1 MIGKVTYHQQVSY
14 CGKPRCKKCRE
25 GTGHGPYWYA
35 YQTVEGRTT
44 RTYVG
49 KNLPPEALASI
60 EGLQPTAPVHPSE
73 LEQEKATIRIY
84 TLGQFRLERRSSSS
98 DPEWHTVTESAWQH
112 QRVRALLG
120 CLLSHPGRKL
130 GREQIMDYL
139 WPELDIDMAAS
150 RLDRAVYSLR
160 QLFEPSRSK
169 LATSPLLLTEREV
182 LVLAEQSQV
191 WVDADA
197 FEHLL
202 SEAQTYDRSD
212 PGKKEQLLEEAMLL
226 YGGDFLPE
234 AQKVEWT
241 KSRRESLLRA
251 WIGLLLDLSDRR
263 NERTLYSS
271 AIEPLDKLLAV
282 DPANEAAVQRLMVL
296 LATLDRRG
304 EALRAYRKLAVVLQQ
319 EYHISPLPDTRGIY
333 EKIRGGKSVGSS
345 LAGADS
351 SSLSSADTARTPA
364 RLDSP
369 ATIQIGRSHQSPLVG
384 REQELSALRE
394 LVTTTE
400 QGARIKMPGAK
411 KPSVLSLD
419 TQRRPQCVLLMG
431 EVGIGKTRLAEEVSR
446 DARKRNWAVAWSRV
460 YAQEGSIPYRL
471 WTEVLRKAM
480 EQGAWQRQEVSKRS
494 LGFHP
499 LNALLPDVLQPL
511 LMPVAFSSSL
521 PPEQEQLRL
530 WEAACELLKLIS
542 ESTPLLI
549 ALDDLQ
555 WSDASSCELLAYL
568 ARRVQGYPI
577 VIVGTCRDNELPA
590 NHPLRPLLTDLQRE
604 HAVECISLAPLSD
617 EQIDALVSSIQ
628 VPQPLVKRIRNRA
641 AGNPFF
647 AEELARTIAPSAAEQ
662 NGSPVGTRFIAST
675 DVSLADDGNYQLPDT
690 ITAVLDL
697 RLGRLTQLCQRMLSK
712 AAVLGGSFEFN
723 VISEMEA
730 STPGSDE
737 DQVLDLLEEALKS
750 GMLTEQ
756 GTGTRITYEFWHPL
770 LVAHLYEK
778 LSAARRA
785 SLHRRA
791 ADILQ
796 RVYKGRE
803 EEEAATIT
811 YHLVEG
817 GAASDAIAR
826 YAEMAGN
833 RAYALSSYPGA
844 EHHYR
849 IAIEHFGT
857 YSNDQLSL
865 AYLFEC
871 LGECISVQGKF
882 EEARRC
888 FEKSLEVRQQ
898 SLASTSTVMSQQEAQ
913 LQAMLLCKIG
923 WEWYDM
929 GNNAQAKHYYELSE
943 QVLREAGVTA
953 GTMWATLRL
962 RQSYISWREGNYDGA
977 RHTAEEALVLFEGA
991 LEQSK
996 HSVEAGSRSIRTR
1009 RTLAGDPV
1017 DLGRTHGLLGIIA
1030 GSCGQYKDGLI
1041 HFNMALALYEQYD
1054 YQREIAIVCCNL
1066 GNHYSRMTEYSQAQ
1080 AALRRSLSLAER
1092 MGELPLISFVYG
1104 NLGILDTRI
1113 GNLSEAEIEFR
1124 RSITLAERADDP
1136 VSVILWYTHLS
1147 SVMQEQGRLLEAGS
1161 TLRRGLSIARTMRL
1175 TPYIGLAL
1183 VALGNMRITQVRAVE
1198 AGFKSQIPTNK
1209 ETERILR
1216 LAKATLRHALS
1227 LEGIDAETR
1236 IEGELALAQ
1245 VELLLGDLDQG
1256 LQLATRSLVESRKID
1271 EMWLVACAQ
1280 RLLGSISAAQ
1290 LQLGQAGQYFEQAL
1304 RIFRKNGIRLEYART
1319 LHFYGEMLILAENLN
1334 GKEHQ
1339 QGLNY
1344 LKEAQKIFTECNA
1357 SLDLAMIE
1365 GFMARYN
1372 LVITK

>member
-182 LVLAEQSQV
+182 LVLAEQSHV

-202 SEAQTYDRSD
+202 SEAQTYDKSD

-251 WIGLLLDLSDRR
+251 WIGLLLELSDRR

-304 EALRAYRKLAVVLQQ
+304 EALRAYRKLAAVLQQ

-345 LAGADS
+345 LAGADP
-351 SSLSSADTARTPA
+351 SSLSSADTTRTPT

-384 REQELSALRE
+384 REQELSALRD

-400 QGARIKMPGAK
+400 QGAKIKMPGAK

-494 LGFHP
+494 LVFHP

-555 WSDASSCELLAYL
+555 WSDASSCELLAHL

-647 AEELARTIAPSAAEQ
+647 AEELARTIAPSTAEQ
-662 NGSPVGTRFIAST
+662 NGSSVGTRFIASA
-675 DVSLADDGNYQLPDT
+675 DESLADDGNYQLPDT

-803 EEEAATIT
+803 EEAATIT

-817 GAASDAIAR
+817 GADSEVIAR
-826 YAEMAGN
+826 YAEIAAN
-833 RAYALSSYPGA
+833 RSNLLSAYPQA
-844 EHHYR
+844 EYHYR
-849 IAIEHFGT
+849 IAIEHLENS
-857 YSNDQLSL
+857 SNDRLHL
-865 AYLFEC
+865 AYLLEC
-871 LGECISVQGKF
+871 LGECLRVQGKY
-882 EEARRC
+882 EEARSF
-888 FEKSLEVRQQ
+888 FEKALEVRERY
-898 SLASTSTVMSQQEAQ
+898 LKSTSTMISEQEAQ
-913 LQAMLLCKIG
+913 LQAMLWCQIG
-923 WEWYDM
+923 WTWYDT
-929 GNNAQAKHYYELSE
+929 GNMAQARQYYERAE
-943 QVLREAGVTA
+943 QVLRKAETTS
-953 GTMWATLRL
+953 GTVWATIRL
-962 RQSYISWREGNYDGA
+962 RQGYIFWREGNY
-977 RHTAEEALVLFEGA
+977 EEALRTVHEALSLFEAVLGN
-991 LEQSK
+991 QK
-996 HSVEAGSRSIRTR
+996 HSAEGISRLTSIR

-1017 DLGRTHGLLGIIA
+1017 DLGRTHVLLGVITA
-1030 GSCGQYKDGLI
+1030 SGGQYREGLS
-1041 HFNMALALYEQYD
+1041 HLNMALALYEQYD
-1054 YQREIAIVCCNL
+1054 YQRGIAIVCCDL
-1066 GNHYSRMTEYSQAQ
+1066 GDLYSRMADYPQAQ

-1092 MGELPLISFVYG
+1092 IGELPLVSFVYE
-1104 NLGILDTRI
+1104 NLGILDIRT
-1113 GNLSEAEIEFR
+1113 GNLDEAEAEFR
-1124 RSITLAERADDP
+1124 RSIMLAERIDDP
-1136 VSVILWYTHLS
+1136 ASISLCYTRLAS
-1147 SVMQEQGRLLEAGS
+1147 ALQEQGKLSEAG
-1161 TLRRGLSIARTMRL
+1161 TALYRALTMARTIHL

-1183 VALGNMRITQVRAVE
+1183 VASGNIRIAQVMSV
-1198 AGFKSQIPTNK
+1198 GIDNK
-1209 ETERILR
+1209 EPVNSSKEITR
-1216 LAKATLRHALS
+1216 TLRRARMTLRRALS
-1227 LEGIDAETR
+1227 LEGMDAETR
-1236 IEGELALAQ
+1236 IEGELTLARVDVLSGELDTALQ
-1245 VELLLGDLDQG
+1245 QSM
-1256 LQLATRSLVESRKID
+1256 LALEEARKAD
-1271 EMWLVACAQ
+1271 SMWLVACAQ

-1304 RIFRKNGIRLEYART
+1304 RIFRKNGMRLEYART

-1344 LKEAQKIFTECNA
+1344 LQEAQKIFTECNA
-1357 SLDLAMIE
+1357 SLDLAMVE
-1365 GFMARYN
+1365 GFMVRYN
-1372 LVITK
+1372 LVITN